1 MSMPYSAIDK
11 SLSRISV
18 RRYWTLYYPLDY
30 MKYKYCLKYYRQI
43 QNIPSKSR
51 IKSS

>member
-1 MSMPYSAIDK
+1 MSMSYSAIDK

-30 MKYKYCLKYYRQI
+30 MNLTDKY
-43 QNIPSKSR
+43 R
-51 IKSS
+51 IFHQTAE